1 MTEVT
6 TLVKTHWFVL
16 VAAVLI
22 GAFIRL
28 LKADTVFP
36 FTIHNKR
43 WYAPLSIALGL
54 VAAVV
59 DHTLFATVWKMA
71 ILRGLFAGFL
81 PVVGHDV
88 MVKSVLTA
96 VLSKAGFKDVPVGRL
111 LSIDDEKE
119 AKEAEAKAEKLKAE
133 AKKDADEEPKSD
145 APTAP

>member
-1 MTEVT
+1 MSELTSV
-6 TLVKTHWFVL
+6 VKTHWFVL
-16 VAAVLI
+16 VAAMVI

-28 LKADTVFP
+28 LKADTIFP

-59 DHTLFATVWKMA
+59 DHTFFATVWKMA
-71 ILRGLFAGFL
+71 VLRGLFAGFL

-88 MVKSVLTA
+88 VVKSALSAVLT
-96 VLSKAGFKDVPVGRL
+96 KAGFKDVPVGRL

-119 AKEAEAKAEKLKAE
+119 AKEAEAKAKKAAEKAE
-133 AKKDADEEPKSD
+133 TEEEEPKSD
-145 APTAP
+145 APTTS

>member
-1 MTEVT
+1 MTELT
-6 TLVKTHWFVL
+6 AFAKTHWFVL
-16 VAAVLI
+16 VAAIAI

-59 DHTLFATVWKMA
+59 DHILFSTVWKMA

-81 PVVGHDV
+81 PVIGHDV
-88 MVKSVLTA
+88 VVKSALSAVLT
-96 VLSKAGFKDVPVGRL
+96 KAGFKDIPVGRL

-119 AKEAEAKAEKLKAE
+119 AAARAQAEKAEGEEAKPE
-133 AKKDADEEPKSD
+133 D
-145 APTAP
+145 PTPPAA

>member
-1 MTEVT
+1 MDQ
-6 TLVKTHWFVL
+6 LPAIVKTHWFVL
-16 VAAVLI
+16 VSAVMI

-36 FTIHNKR
+36 ITIHNKR

-59 DHTLFATVWKMA
+59 DHILFATVWKMA

-88 MVKSVLTA
+88 VVKSALSA
-96 VLSKAGFKDVPVGRL
+96 VLAKAGFKDLPVGRL
-111 LSIDDEKE
+111 LSIDDDKE
-119 AKEAEAKAEKLKAE
+119 AAARNEEAAKAGGSTKPEDPPPPA
-133 AKKDADEEPKSD
+133 A
-145 APTAP
+145 